1 MYSLRKRPPPIT
13 RHDAWLVGHFPREK
27 RNVPTDRERG
37 EAAVFAGYEIQ
48 SETTAKG
55 FMDKNFT

>member
-13 RHDAWLVGHFPREK
+13 RGLVGHFPREK
-27 RNVPTDRERG
+27 RNVPTDRKRG